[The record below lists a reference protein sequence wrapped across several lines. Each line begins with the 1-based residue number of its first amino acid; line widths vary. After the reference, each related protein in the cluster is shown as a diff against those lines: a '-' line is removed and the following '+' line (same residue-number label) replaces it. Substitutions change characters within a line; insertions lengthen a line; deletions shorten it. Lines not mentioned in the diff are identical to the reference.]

1 MRVTSKLST
10 RKGEK
15 INPDQLEE
23 KLENLRENTERTG
36 RKHTVAIS
44 LQNNR
49 QRSSDSV
56 SHKYKVF
63 CQLKEKKD

>member
-36 RKHTVAIS
+36 RKHTVVIS

-56 SHKYKVF
+56 SHKHKVF